1 MSNRGRRVLR
11 SLITASALTVA
22 LAPAALAQTAN
33 GGGAAPA
40 RQTVAS
46 GQKAKVKGVVVARNA
61 DTFTV
66 QDMNGA
72 QVTIALT
79 ERTSIKTKGGFLGG
93 GTRHAQAAI
102 TRGLNL
108 EVEGRGDALG
118 VLVAEKVRFDD
129 SDLRT
134 ARTVEANIVPV
145 EGRVGEAEGR
155 IGEAEQNAGRMSGQ
169 LDELAALSNAARGGA
184 VAAQETADRAV
195 EGVRVANDR
204 INALDDF
211 TPAQSINVNFRNRSA
226 VLTPDAKQTLDE
238 VARFAQNAKG
248 YVIEVKGF
256 AYESRDKNA
265 NRRLSEQRA
274 ESVVRYLV
282 EQHNIPVR
290 RILTPFGYGNAQPVA
305 DNTTRE
311 GRAENRRAEVRVLVN
326 RGLSQEA
333 APDHGKISAATRH

>member
-1 MSNRGRRVLR
+1 MRNGSRITLRGLVA
-11 SLITASALTVA
+11 ASALA
-22 LAPAALAQTAN
+22 LALSP
-33 GGGAAPA
+33 AAPA
-40 RQTVAS
+40 QTSGGASSPSRQSVAA
-46 GQKAKVKGVVVARNA
+46 GQKMKVRGVVVGRGA

-66 QDMNGA
+66 QDMSGA
-72 QVTIALT
+72 QVTVALT
-79 ERTSIKTKGGFLGG
+79 DRTSVKTKGSFLGG
-93 GTRHAQAAI
+93 GTRYAQTAI

-118 VLVAEKVRFDD
+118 VLVAEKIRFND

-155 IGEAEQNAGRMSGQ
+155 IGEAEQSAGRMSGQ
-169 LDELAALSNAARGGA
+169 IEELAALSNAARGGA
-184 VAAQETADRAV
+184 VSAQETADRAV

-211 TPAQSINVNFRNRSA
+211 TPARSINVNFRNRSA
-226 VLTPDAKQTLDE
+226 VLTADAKQTLDE
-238 VARFAQNAKG
+238 VATFAQGTTG
-248 YVIEVKGF
+248 YLIEIKGF

-282 EQHNIPVR
+282 EHHNIPVR
-290 RILTPFGYGNAQPVA
+290 RILTPFGYGNSQPVA

-311 GRAENRRAEVRVLVN
+311 GRAENRRAEVRVLIN
-326 RGLSQEA
+326 RGLTQDA
-333 APDHGKISAATRH
+333 AQDHGKISAATRP